1 MRIVVHTQ
9 AAVVWQQTVASIVA
23 PTARP
28 LSRELRSP
36 ASVAIRSVPAKLIE
50 PLSPGITTG
59 SSSDADIAGAEKE
72 NSMSLETILI
82 VLLVVFLLGG
92 GGWYFGRG

>member
-1 MRIVVHTQ
+1 VV
-9 AAVVWQQTVASIVA
+9 
-23 PTARP
+23 
-28 LSRELRSP
+28 
-36 ASVAIRSVPAKLIE
+36 IRSVPAKLIE
-50 PLSPGITTG
+50 GVHRCSGITTG
-59 SSSDADIAGAEKE
+59 STEANVARAEKE